1 MTGEGEEAVNDLTY
15 RTGCPGTS
23 SLRCHSL
30 YYQNMIGVTALVFYL
45 LSCYRGRE
53 RDRPRPCS
61 AQAQRT
67 IKNVTRSWNKGWI
80 SSAHFALK
88 FLQQPIRWAARQY
101 FLHQQLMF
109 EAIFINISGHPWM
122 NKIRTVEKWQF
133 LCILACQEKV
143 KSLPPPY
150 NSKNWCGC
158 GV

>member
-1 MTGEGEEAVNDLTY
+1 MAHWKKVKGRRLSMIY
-15 RTGCPGTS
+15 RTGCPCIS
-23 SLRCHSL
+23 CLRCHQTTLTRYSL
-30 YYQNMIGVTALVFYL
+30 YYQDLVRVKALAFDL
-45 LSCYRGRE
+45 LSGYRGRE

-101 FLHQQLMF
+101 YYTSNLMF

-122 NKIRTVEKWQF
+122 NKIRAVEKWQIF
-133 LCILACQEKV
+133 MLFSLSL
-143 KSLPPPY
+143 KSKI
-150 NSKNWCGC
+150 STTS
-158 GV
+158 V